1 MISRLLVLRT
11 FSKSCNWFK
20 VGRISAT
27 VHPLSIHLCVSKCKC
42 HWKNGKREDKKLI
55 ITDTIIYVFIKWQN
69 GCKLI
74 ATESITSKTKLHRK
88 KDNNFPILFS
98 LFKKQHSSSTWS
110 YPSILF
116 HVVLFRVVRLLAGLL
131 RLNSHPLYS

>member
-1 MISRLLVLRT
+1 MVWYQGCWFSELFQSPVIDLKLGVFQPQFTHFPYIYVLV
-11 FSKSCNWFK
+11 SVN
-20 VGRISAT
+20 VIGRME
-27 VHPLSIHLCVSKCKC
+27 K
-42 HWKNGKREDKKLI
+42 GKTKKLI

-116 HVVLFRVVRLLAGLL
+116 HVVRLLAGLL
-131 RLNSHPLYS
+131 RLNLHPLYS